1 MVENASRFV
10 KCASKVIALVHIP
23 VGVLLFVFGI
33 IERVHVH
40 PRYFDFTG
48 QMGIGIWCGAWM
60 CITGV
65 LGILANI
72 KGRSRPCRNALAGTF
87 IAFAMASTAL
97 GAVVFSFY
105 MILSLL
111 APPEAICTGVLVLGM
126 FEFVIGIA
134 GSMSG
139 CLICDC
145 CAHSS
150 GQTSSVMY
158 ITGQGVVLG
167 DNAIGR
173 GRGGGGFVPVA
184 FPVLQT
190 GGVVN
195 IPGGDAQI
203 ASMPPQ
209 DSQDPDLLLV
219 PLEMPAMP
227 PQSVVQETGQPPPYH
242 GDTQSGSQDP
252 DLLLVPL
259 EVTPMPPQ
267 SVVQETGPPPPY
279 HQISTCATG
288 GPSSGAEGEPPPPYT
303 EDEQYSVL
311 TYL

>member
-1 MVENASRFV
+1 MEREGSFCHMLFAS
-10 KCASKVIALVHIP
+10 S
-23 VGVLLFVFGI
+23 VLNRVLF
-33 IERVHVH
+33 
-40 PRYFDFTG
+40 
-48 QMGIGIWCGAWM
+48 C
-60 CITGV
+60 
-65 LGILANI
+65 
-72 KGRSRPCRNALAGTF
+72 
-87 IAFAMASTAL
+87 
-97 GAVVFSFY
+97 FS
-105 MILSLL
+105 SL
-111 APPEAICTGVLVLGM
+111 
-126 FEFVIGIA
+126 
-134 GSMSG
+134 
-139 CLICDC
+139 
-145 CAHSS
+145 
-150 GQTSSVMY
+150 QTSSVMY

-173 GRGGGGFVPVA
+173 GRGGGGCVPVA

-242 GDTQSGSQDP
+242 GDTQPGSQDP

-303 EDEQYSVL
+303 EDEQVSVKYKLRYVLVYSQIRFIALRVL
-311 TYL
+311 QTSKKFWVFLFSQSS

>member
-1 MVENASRFV
+1 MKYCQISKLNIGVEKEWYDFFLGNFIYTYFFVVRNKHYYPGTIGSFFGGKHVVEREGSFCHMLFAS
-10 KCASKVIALVHIP
+10 S
-23 VGVLLFVFGI
+23 VLNRVLF
-33 IERVHVH
+33 
-40 PRYFDFTG
+40 
-48 QMGIGIWCGAWM
+48 C
-60 CITGV
+60 
-65 LGILANI
+65 
-72 KGRSRPCRNALAGTF
+72 
-87 IAFAMASTAL
+87 
-97 GAVVFSFY
+97 FS
-105 MILSLL
+105 SL
-111 APPEAICTGVLVLGM
+111 
-126 FEFVIGIA
+126 
-134 GSMSG
+134 
-139 CLICDC
+139 
-145 CAHSS
+145 
-150 GQTSSVMY
+150 QTSSVMY

-173 GRGGGGFVPVA
+173 GRGGGGCVPVA

-227 PQSVVQETGQPPPYH
+227 PQSVVQETGQPPPYR
-242 GDTQSGSQDP
+242 GDTQPGSLDP

-303 EDEQYSVL
+303 EDEQVSVKYKLRYVLVYSQIRFIALRVL
-311 TYL
+311 QTSKKFWVFLFRQSS

>member
-1 MVENASRFV
+1 MVENTRRIV

-23 VGVLLFVFGI
+23 VGVLLLVFGI
-33 IERVHVH
+33 VERVHVH

-48 QMGIGIWCGAWM
+48 QMGIGIWCGAWT

-87 IAFAMASTAL
+87 IGFAMASTVL

-111 APPEAICTGVLVLGM
+111 APPEAICTGILVLGM

-150 GQTSSVMY
+150 GKTSSVMY
-158 ITGQGVVLG
+158 ITGQGVILG

-173 GRGGGGFVPVA
+173 GCGGVPLV
-184 FPVLQT
+184 FPVQQT
-190 GGVVN
+190 GGVVS
-195 IPGGDAQI
+195 IPGGDAQM

-209 DSQDPDLLLV
+209 DSQEPDLLLV

-227 PQSVVQETGQPPPYH
+227 SQSVVEETGQPPPYD
-242 GDTQSGSQDP
+242 GDTHSSSQDP

-259 EVTPMPPQ
+259 EVTAMPPQ

-279 HQISTCATG
+279 DQISSCSTV
-288 GPSSGAEGEPPPPYT
+288 GPSSGAEGDQPP
-303 EDEQYSVL
+303 QYSVL

>member
-1 MVENASRFV
+1 MVILYTPIFFVVRNKHYYPGTIGSFFGGKHVVEREGSFCHMLFAS
-10 KCASKVIALVHIP
+10 S
-23 VGVLLFVFGI
+23 VLNRVLF
-33 IERVHVH
+33 
-40 PRYFDFTG
+40 
-48 QMGIGIWCGAWM
+48 C
-60 CITGV
+60 
-65 LGILANI
+65 
-72 KGRSRPCRNALAGTF
+72 
-87 IAFAMASTAL
+87 
-97 GAVVFSFY
+97 FS
-105 MILSLL
+105 SL
-111 APPEAICTGVLVLGM
+111 
-126 FEFVIGIA
+126 
-134 GSMSG
+134 
-139 CLICDC
+139 
-145 CAHSS
+145 
-150 GQTSSVMY
+150 QTSSVMY

-173 GRGGGGFVPVA
+173 GRGGGGCVPVA

-267 SVVQETGPPPPY
+267 SVVQETSQPPPYHGDTQSGSQDPDLLLVPLEVTPMPPQSVVQETGPPPPY

-303 EDEQYSVL
+303 EDEQVSVKYKLRYVLVYSQIRFIALRVL
-311 TYL
+311 QTSKKFWVFLFRQSS

>member
-1 MVENASRFV
+1 
-10 KCASKVIALVHIP
+10 
-23 VGVLLFVFGI
+23 
-33 IERVHVH
+33 
-40 PRYFDFTG
+40 
-48 QMGIGIWCGAWM
+48 
-60 CITGV
+60 
-65 LGILANI
+65 
-72 KGRSRPCRNALAGTF
+72 
-87 IAFAMASTAL
+87 
-97 GAVVFSFY
+97 
-105 MILSLL
+105 
-111 APPEAICTGVLVLGM
+111 
-126 FEFVIGIA
+126 
-134 GSMSG
+134 
-139 CLICDC
+139 
-145 CAHSS
+145 
-150 GQTSSVMY
+150 MY

-173 GRGGGGFVPVA
+173 GRGGGGCVPVA

-242 GDTQSGSQDP
+242 GDTQPGSQDP

-303 EDEQYSVL
+303 EDEQVSVKYKLRYVLVYSQIRLRKLRRNFGFFCSVNHL
-311 TYL
+311 SGPLRKHMFTCD